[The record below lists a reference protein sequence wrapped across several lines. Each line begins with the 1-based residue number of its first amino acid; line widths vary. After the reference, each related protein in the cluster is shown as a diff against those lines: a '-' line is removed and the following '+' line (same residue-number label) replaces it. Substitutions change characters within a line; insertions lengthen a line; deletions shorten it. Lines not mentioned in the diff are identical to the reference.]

1 MLFLLHPYQNN
12 KQKKETL
19 NFICSPKPFNMT
31 KKLLIL
37 VPAVLLAHFC
47 SAQSVTSPTVTLHG
61 SYIATGDVSVNPY
74 LEKAAKPTDSSIH
87 FRIKKGT
94 KFYVNQQITV
104 GNTITG
110 YVVTIWDFNDIDTAH
125 ENFYAGLRQAQ
136 KGRIPATDSTLTAK
150 LATKKQV
157 IKTNAADSAAAAKK
171 ADTLKVNLA
180 SAQKMV
186 SSASTKLL
194 TTALKV
200 NAEKTLI
207 PKPVGNSPKPVAKPE
222 VTNFVDA
229 QNQLKLGDAA
239 PPTKA
244 NLIGAVLKLSVIPD
258 TALANSKAEYVAFKK
273 QYDDLK
279 NELDKATQ
287 EVDAKTK
294 TLSALRSDLQ
304 QTKAAAVAAQ
314 TNTPLV
320 DPNIYKR
327 TKEQSGEKADT
338 PADPSSPYAA
348 FADLEY
354 VNSWA
359 NGWSFFMSA
368 QDFSANA
375 VVIYPKSYTFTW
387 GFLTLPIKMRFDN
400 SLSGGRFNFE
410 QNLNFGLTAGIKQ
423 QLQRID
429 DVSLNYLG
437 GLSVVNVPLNNA
449 STAPAGTATSTAA
462 VSLSGG
468 VMFQYAKFQMGVFL
482 GWDFAGDHAYQFS
495 YQGRPWLGFA
505 IGLSL
510 FGASQTTATAQS
522 Q

>member
-1 MLFLLHPYQNN
+1 
-12 KQKKETL
+12 
-19 NFICSPKPFNMT
+19 MT
-31 KKLLIL
+31 KKILLLIL
-37 VPAVLLAHFC
+37 AVVLVHFC
-47 SAQSVTSPTVTLHG
+47 SAQSVTTPTITLHG
-61 SYIATGDVSVNPY
+61 SYIATGDVFLNPY

-87 FRIKKGT
+87 FRLKKGT
-94 KFYVNQQITV
+94 RFYVNQQITV
-104 GNTITG
+104 GNAITG
-110 YVVTIWDFNDIDTAH
+110 YVITVWDFNDNNLNHKKYYDT
-125 ENFYAGLRQAQ
+125 LRQAQ
-136 KGRIPATDSTLTAK
+136 KGRIPATDSTLAAK

-171 ADTLKVNLA
+171 ADTLKVNVA
-180 SAQKMV
+180 NAQKMF
-186 SSASTKLL
+186 STASTKLL

-200 NAEKTLI
+200 NAEKTLG
-207 PKPVGNSPKPVAKPE
+207 PTPVSSNGKKPATKPE
-222 VTNFVDA
+222 VANFVDA
-229 QNQLKLGDAA
+229 QTQLKLGEAA

-244 NLIGAVLKLSVIPD
+244 NLINAVLKLSVIPD
-258 TALANSKAEYVAFKK
+258 TALATSKAEYVAFKK

-279 NELDKATQ
+279 SQLDKATQ
-287 EVDAKTK
+287 DVDVKTK
-294 TLSALRSDLQ
+294 TLSALRSDLK
-304 QTKAAAVAAQ
+304 QTKDAAVATSQ
-314 TNTPLV
+314 TNTPV
-320 DPNIYKR
+320 ADTNIYRR

-338 PADPSSPYAA
+338 PTDPASPYVA

-354 VNSWA
+354 VNSWG

-375 VVIYPKSYTFTW
+375 VAFYPTSYTFTW
-387 GFLTLPIKMRFDN
+387 GFLTLPIKLRFDN

-468 VMFQYAKFQMGVFL
+468 VMFQYAKFQMGVFI

-495 YQGRPWLGFA
+495 YQGKPWLGFA

-522 Q
+522 QPSN

>member
-1 MLFLLHPYQNN
+1 M
-12 KQKKETL
+12 K
-19 NFICSPKPFNMT
+19 
-31 KKLLIL
+31 KKLLLAIS
-37 VPAVLLAHFC
+37 AMILAHWC
-47 SAQSVTSPTVTLHG
+47 NAQSVTSPTVTLHG
-61 SYIATGDVSVNPY
+61 SYITTGDVSVNPY
-74 LEKAAKPTDSSIH
+74 LERAAKPTDSSIH

-110 YVVTIWDFNDIDTAH
+110 YVVTVWDFNDTDTVH
-125 ENFYAGLRQAQ
+125 ENFYASLRQAQ
-136 KGRIPATDSTLTAK
+136 KGRTATNDSTLAAK
-150 LATKKQV
+150 LATKKEA
-157 IKTNAADSAAAAKK
+157 IKSNVADSAAAAKK

-180 SAQKMV
+180 NAQKMV

-200 NAEKTLI
+200 NAEKTLA

-222 VTNFVDA
+222 VANFVDA
-229 QNQLKLGDAA
+229 QTKLKLGDAA
-239 PPTKA
+239 PSIKA
-244 NLIGAVLKLSVIPD
+244 NLISAVLKLSVIPD
-258 TALANSKAEYVAFKK
+258 TTLANSKAEYVAFKK

-279 NELDKATQ
+279 SELDEATR
-287 EVDAKTK
+287 EVDTKTK
-294 TLSALRSDLQ
+294 TLLGLRSDLQ
-304 QTKAAAVAAQ
+304 QTKAAAVAAAQ
-314 TNTPLV
+314 TNTPLA

-327 TKEQSGEKADT
+327 TKEQLGEKADT
-338 PADPSSPYAA
+338 PADPASPYAA

-354 VNSWA
+354 VNSWG

-368 QDFSANA
+368 QDFSANS
-375 VVIYPKSYTFTW
+375 VVFYPTSYTFTW
-387 GFLTLPIKMRFDN
+387 GFLTLPIKLRFDN

-468 VMFQYAKFQMGVFL
+468 VMFQYAKFQMGVFI